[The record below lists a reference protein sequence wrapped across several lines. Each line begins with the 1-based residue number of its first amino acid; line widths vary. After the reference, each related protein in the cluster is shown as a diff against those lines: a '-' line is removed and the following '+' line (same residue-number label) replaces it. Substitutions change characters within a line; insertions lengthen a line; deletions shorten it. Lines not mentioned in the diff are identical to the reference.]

1 MRLFPA
7 SRLVNRGLRIFN
19 NEEGTTLVEELVSVA
34 VIAIGIVILVAM
46 ITTGVIGVRQVD
58 DKVIAESLARSQ
70 LELIK
75 DSPYLADPS
84 SVPYPTVAPIAN
96 YSVGVGIEY
105 WNWNEIT
112 DTGTFGS
119 TVLNDGL
126 QKITITVSSAG
137 TTLAQTAEYK
147 VDR

>member
-7 SRLVNRGLRIFN
+7 SRFLNNGYRIFN
-19 NEEGTTLVEELVSVA
+19 SEEGTTLVEELVSVA

-46 ITTGVIGVRQVD
+46 ITTGVIGVRLVD

-75 DSPYLADPS
+75 DSSYLAA
-84 SVPYPTVAPIAN
+84 YPAVAPIPN

-105 WNWNEIT
+105 WNWNGT
-112 DTGTFGS
+112 TGTFGS
-119 TVLNDGL
+119 TVHNDGL
-126 QKITITVSSAG
+126 QRITVTVSSAG
-137 TTLAQTAEYK
+137 TTLVQTAEYK